1 MFLHIAIGQNKKKS
15 MLKNVHFKISSN
27 MMFKYICVKKVCYGV
42 FKNENILQ
50 KILEFV
56 IFMKPC
62 NSI

>member
-50 KILEFV
+50 KILE
-56 IFMKPC
+56 
-62 NSI
+62 